1 MKQVRKDLQAITNHL
16 DKLRKKTE
24 EMTERVRELGKQKS
38 TSRPAAK
45 KNVATP
51 TVMDQVIRVMK
62 RHRSGVNV
70 ATLMKETGFG
80 ETKVR
85 NTLNRAYKQG
95 KISRLQR
102 GLYVAL

>member
-1 MKQVRKDLQAITNHL
+1 MKQVRKDLQTITKQL

-24 EMTERVRELGKQKS
+24 KMTERVKELGKQKPTRRAPS
-38 TSRPAAK
+38 KR
-45 KNVATP
+45 NVATP
-51 TVMDQVIRVMK
+51 TVMDQLIRVMK
-62 RHRSGVNV
+62 RHRKGVDV
-70 ATLMKETGFG
+70 ATLMNETGFG

-102 GLYVAL
+102 GIYVAL